1 MGKIYKFLNRGALAA
16 MARRTSTLQASRIR
30 MGSRVGASGGGLC
43 G

>member
-1 MGKIYKFLNRGALAA
+1 MGKIYKFLNRGAPAA
-16 MARRTSTLQASRIR
+16 MARRIPTLHDSGIR